1 MRGELIMSLQ
11 ILYQSLPR
19 TSQRFVMLL
28 LSAVLA
34 ACTVGPSP
42 IPDDPEYAPTYP
54 KTPEPSYAN
63 QGSVFH
69 AGTGMFLYN
78 DRRAARVG
86 DIITIL
92 LEEQTSSTKSAVTS
106 VDKDNQIDIGDD
118 TVLDT
123 QPKLKNYG
131 FPTSVDQQ
139 RGFAGDA
146 ASDQSNSLQGSIA
159 VTVSEVLPN
168 GLLVVRGE
176 KWMTLNRGDEFI
188 RIRGIIRQEDISFDN
203 KILSSRVADA
213 RITYSGTGEL
223 ADSNNMGWGSRFFN
237 SKFWPF

>member
-1 MRGELIMSLQ
+1 MYLQ
-11 ILYQSLPR
+11 TFFKAFPR
-19 TSQRFVMLL
+19 IARRTVVL
-28 LSAVLA
+28 VLA
-34 ACTVGPSP
+34 ACSLLACTVGPAP
-42 IPDDPEYAPTYP
+42 KPDDPEYAPTYP
-54 KTPEPSYAN
+54 KTPEPNFASD
-63 QGSVFH
+63 GSIFQ
-69 AGTGMFLYN
+69 AGHGMLLYN

-86 DIITIL
+86 DIITVL
-92 LEEQTSSTKSAVTS
+92 LEEQTSSSKTAETS

-118 TVLDT
+118 TVLAT
-123 QPKLKNYG
+123 QPTFKNYG

-168 GLLVVRGE
+168 GLLVVKGE
-176 KWMTLNRGDEFI
+176 KWMTLNRGDEYI

-213 RITYSGTGEL
+213 RITYSGTGEI